1 MSSAYEKQM
10 AWKKSSVN
18 AASTGAEVN
27 DEREMTFKPT
37 IFTSQDT
44 NSKYKVQSRTKELTI
59 QSGGMHVERYEKAR
73 LAKAEAERKLYGMG
87 KAKPVQTLRPGYAVK
102 MSGSGSGSGTRG
114 NTSPGGGGSTTGA
127 ATTTDD
133 NEGVNEEEKGTS
145 SSYQQQHLQQ
155 QRQEVEVTEANHN
168 ATSGSSSRSEPKGG
182 SKQQQQHSNNSNH
195 SRSKGTTPTE
205 VEDPAAFSST
215 PEADMTLQD
224 MEEHLS
230 IVQVLER
237 ERREWHSERAKLT
250 QCIHLQQVELASRSS
265 AAQETAALIAKEF
278 ARVIESFEERLEKV
292 EGRTEQE
299 LVSIKELLLK
309 ESIGTR
315 SGSNSNSSSK

>member
-10 AWKKSSVN
+10 AWKKSSMN
-18 AASTGAEVN
+18 AASTGAEIN

-73 LAKAEAERKLYGMG
+73 LAKVEAERKLYGMG

-102 MSGSGSGSGTRG
+102 MSSSGSGTRG

-133 NEGVNEEEKGTS
+133 TEGVNEEEKETS

-155 QRQEVEVTEANHN
+155 QKAEANHN
-168 ATSGSSSRSEPKGG
+168 AASGSSTSEPKGG

-195 SRSKGTTPTE
+195 SRSKGATPTG
-205 VEDPAAFSST
+205 VEDPMAFSST
-215 PEADMTLQD
+215 PEVDMTLQD

-250 QCIHLQQVELASRSS
+250 HCIHLQQVELASRSS

-315 SGSNSNSSSK
+315 SGSSSNSSSK